1 MQDEIGRFYITK
13 KPNDTTN
20 ARIIVHANS
29 NKMFKRISYVFF
41 FFNTEIHE
49 DFIKNYF
56 KSIHISVN

>member
-1 MQDEIGRFYITK
+1 MIQQMPESLFMPIQIKCLNELAMY
-13 KPNDTTN
+13 
-20 ARIIVHANS
+20 
-29 NKMFKRISYVFF
+29 F